1 VLLRLRVE
9 LPDRPGTLGQVA
21 RTLGVAGADIVQV
34 VVLERVGGRAVDDFT
49 VVWPLSAGVDRVLAG
64 LTAVPGVR
72 VAGAWRATELP
83 EPGGREVAVVGQVAA
98 NPERGLYTLVDAVP
112 GIFAGDWAVVAS
124 VPGDWADGGG
134 VDGTELV
141 SASWRAPVVAP
152 IPDLTPL
159 RQRAV
164 TGPDG
169 THVAVAPFRR
179 AGLVLVVARGGPAAA
194 DADSGLF
201 APPFHRGEVERLA
214 QLADAVTAVLGDRLD
229 GAAGPATEPTGA
241 TGAISGRAA

>member
-1 VLLRLRVE
+1 MLLRLRVE

-49 VVWPLSAGVDRVLAG
+49 VMWPLSAGVDRVLAA

-112 GIFAGDWAVVAS
+112 GMFAADWAVVAS
-124 VPGDWADGGG
+124 VPDDWADGGG

-141 SASWRAPVVAP
+141 SASWRAPVVPP

-159 RQRAV
+159 RPRAV

-169 THVAVAPFRR
+169 THVAAAPFRR
-179 AGLVLVVARGGPAAA
+179 AGLVLLAARGGPAAG
-194 DADSGLF
+194 DADGGLF

-214 QLADAVTAVLGDRLD
+214 QLAEAVAAVLGDRLD
-229 GAAGPATEPTGA
+229 GAVGSATESGA
-241 TGAISGRAA
+241 VNGRAA